1 MPRRKRKAAAAAE
14 QPAQRPRSEELPW
27 EFDVIVG
34 DNEAVEIGSVGA
46 DGKQRGGKRTD
57 DLRWMLMA
65 QLAEGA
71 QWSTQ
76 RVRRCPGGSQTS
88 NIMLLYHLKSVQ
100 CVGSHDSA
108 SGGALS
114 AVKNPCHLRDDKGG
128 ERVKC

>member
-1 MPRRKRKAAAAAE
+1 MGGWVPMASSA
-14 QPAQRPRSEELPW
+14 
-27 EFDVIVG
+27 VG
-34 DNEAVEIGSVGA
+34 SAPMTGGA
-46 DGKQRGGKRTD
+46 
-57 DLRWMLMA
+57 MLMA

-88 NIMLLYHLKSVQ
+88 NIMLLYHMKSVQ

-114 AVKNPCHLRDDKGG
+114 AVKTLVIH
-128 ERVKC
+128 